1 MLMVKRMHKRTPQE
15 KERILL
21 DIQDLGVIAGC
32 RKYGLART
40 LYYEWL
46 DKYNASGL
54 EGLEDRRGKNM
65 DGHVKRLE
73 KENRI
78 LKELLAEKE
87 LESKLKD
94 ELLKKKF
101 GHQEK
106 REK

>member
-1 MLMVKRMHKRTPQE
+1 MLMVRQFHKRTPQE

-21 DIQDLGVIAGC
+21 DIQKLGTTAGC
-32 RKYGLART
+32 RKHGISKA
-40 LYYEWL
+40 LYYDWL
-46 DKYNASGL
+46 NKYNASGL
-54 EGLEDRRGKNM
+54 DGLENRSGKNM
-65 DGHVKRLE
+65 DAHVKRLE

-101 GHQEK
+101 GQQVKKEK
-106 REK
+106 